1 MHECHV
7 HVNLGMSAKN
17 ANLSTGG
24 LFMTTHQPI
33 DVAIIGGGPAGY
45 AAAIYAARAN
55 LTTTVI

>member
-7 HVNLGMSAKN
+7 RLNLGMSAKN

-33 DVAIIGGGPAGY
+33 DVAIIGGAL
-45 AAAIYAARAN
+45 RAM
-55 LTTTVI
+55 LRPFMRRAPT